1 MSPLG
6 RAKMPIRGA
15 HGLIGK
21 QVVDAEG
28 VELGYVSSEDERFL
42 LIAEGPIGNL
52 RLGRRFVADAGDRI
66 VLRGPSRDLFA
77 GLNVIDGGGEFVGIV
92 RDTME
97 TDDVLDSL
105 LVEDEGG
112 VMLSV
117 LLEDIRAI
125 DEWVELDIGSDQL
138 YEQQAAS

>member
-1 MSPLG
+1 
-6 RAKMPIRGA
+6 MPIRGA

-28 VELGYVSSEDERFL
+28 VELGYVSQEDEQFL
-42 LIAEGPIGNL
+42 TIAEGPVGKL

-66 VLRGPSRDLFA
+66 VLRGPSRDLFS
-77 GLNVIDGGGEFVGIV
+77 GLNVIDSAGEFVGIV

-97 TDDVLDSL
+97 TEDVLDSL

-112 VMLSV
+112 QMLDV
-117 LLEDIRAI
+117 LIEDIKAI

-138 YEQQAAS
+138 YERQAAS